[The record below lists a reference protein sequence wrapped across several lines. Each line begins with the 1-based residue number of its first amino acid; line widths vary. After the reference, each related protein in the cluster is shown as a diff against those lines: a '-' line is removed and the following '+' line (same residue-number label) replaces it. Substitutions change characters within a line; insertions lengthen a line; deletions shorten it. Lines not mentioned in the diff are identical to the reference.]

1 MKTKKGITLHEFD
14 AARYLKDEETIVEYF
29 NLALSDGD
37 PVYIKAALANI
48 ARARNMSQL
57 ADKAGL
63 SRSGLYKA
71 LAEDS
76 APEYSTIQKVI
87 NALDLHL
94 IAVSKNKSVFPS
106 S

>member
-1 MKTKKGITLHEFD
+1 MKPKTTPTLREFD
-14 AARYLKDEETIVEYF
+14 TARYLKDEETIAEYF
-29 NLALSDGD
+29 NLALADGD
-37 PVYIKAALANI
+37 PAYIKTALSNI

-76 APEYSTIQKVI
+76 TPEYSTIQKVI
-87 NALDLHL
+87 NALDLRL
-94 IAVSKNKSVFPS
+94 IAVPKTKA
-106 S
+106 